1 MTEIINPMKKQLVY
15 AEGKLAFAG
24 GMRRRSNPYRNIHIE
39 LASSW
44 WQGCDTA
51 EEESHT
57 DQRNSEVCMTAD

>member
-1 MTEIINPMKKQLVY
+1 MKKQLVY
-15 AEGKLAFAG
+15 AEGKLAFAD

-44 WQGCDTA
+44 WQGWDTA

-57 DQRNSEVCMTAD
+57 DQRNSEV